1 VSFHSWQY
9 GVLLVVTLIAYWCL
23 ARHRTARLWVMV
35 AASMFYYG
43 SFAPWFLWLLLI
55 TIAVDYCVARAMERT
70 EDHRRRK
77 LLVTVSLVSNLGLL
91 AYFKYTGWLSGLVDP
106 VLAESGSPTRLAQ
119 LAWHSIVPAGI
130 SFYTFDTLS
139 YTIDVYRKKI
149 PAVRSPLELGVFVSF
164 FPHLIAGPIIRAADF
179 LPQLDLRPWL
189 RRAEFHE
196 GLWRFGLGL
205 AKKTLLA
212 DQIGQLLVD
221 PVYTQPQ
228 NYHPLLH
235 AAAIYGFAFQ
245 IYCDFSGYSDMAIGS
260 AKLFGLTFKEN
271 FDSPYRSRSC
281 SEFWRRWHISLS
293 SWVRDYLFISL
304 GGSRGSEWKV
314 ARNLMITMII
324 LGLWHGASNLWL
336 VYGTLQGAAL
346 VLERWLTR
354 RQEAATG
361 KKVEKRGLLGW
372 FITFHFIVVTTVF
385 IRATSFAQVEGLF
398 THAGPSMQVWTEEW
412 MNVVAWAALIVAAI
426 THFWPERWFAAL
438 RERVMALPTP
448 VMGACLGLLV
458 GTLFVVMQGQTGFI
472 YFQF

>member
-1 VSFHSWQY
+1 MSFHSWQY
-9 GVLLVVTLIAYWCL
+9 GLLLAVTLVVYWCL
-23 ARHRTARLWVMV
+23 ARHRTARLCVLV
-35 AASMFYYG
+35 ATSLFYYG
-43 SFAPWFLWLLLI
+43 SFTPWFLWMLLF
-55 TIAVDYCVARAMERT
+55 TIVVDYLVARAMGRT
-70 EDHRRRK
+70 EDDRRRK

-91 AYFKYTGWLSGLVDP
+91 AYFKYTGWLSGLIDP
-106 VLAESGSPTRLAQ
+106 LLADGGASLGLAEY
-119 LAWHSIVPAGI
+119 AWHLAVPAGI

-139 YTIDVYRKKI
+139 YTIDVYRRKI

-179 LPQLDLRPWL
+179 LPQLDARPWL
-189 RRAEFHE
+189 KRAEFHE

-221 PVYTQPQ
+221 PVYNNPGT
-228 NYHPLLH
+228 YHPLLH

-271 FDSPYRSRSC
+271 FESPYRSRSC

-314 ARNLMITMII
+314 ARNLMITMVI

-336 VYGTLQGAAL
+336 VYGTLQGGAL

-354 RQEAATG
+354 RREARTG
-361 KKVEKRGLLGW
+361 VKLEQRGLLGW
-372 FITFHFIVVTTVF
+372 FVTFHFIVVTTVF
-385 IRATSFAQVEGLF
+385 IRGTSFAQVEALF
-398 THAGPSMQVWTEEW
+398 TTAGSTLELPVG
-412 MNVVAWAALIVAAI
+412 AWIALAAAAA
-426 THFWPERWFAAL
+426 THFWPDRWFAAV
-438 RERVMALPTP
+438 RERVMAAPTP
-448 VMGACLGLLV
+448 VLGVALGLLAGALFIV
-458 GTLFVVMQGQTGFI
+458 GQGQTGFI